1 MNHIEKEILQKVF
14 TNLLDIREQ
23 AELDKLR
30 RDIDDVTTHLAHEYA
45 LCNQDDDREKYLI
58 WKDIQIMLTGA
69 KVY

>member
-14 TNLLDIREQ
+14 SNLLSIREHE
-23 AELDKLR
+23 ELAKFR
-30 RDIDDVTTHLAHEYA
+30 RDIDQKLTDLAHEYA
-45 LCNQDDDREKYLI
+45 QCNHEDDRQEYLI

>member
-14 TNLLDIREQ
+14 NNLLDIREQ
-23 AELDKLR
+23 AELDKLK
-30 RDIDDVTTHLAHEYA
+30 RDIYHVLTDLAHEFA

-58 WKDIQIMLTGA
+58 WKDIQIMLRDT